1 MTVCPPQ
8 LGNFRVLLSILTALG
23 GLVALLLLAIPPGR
37 DIARYPDTLHWGVGC
52 GKPDNRARF
61 GFAIELKRQYK

>member
-1 MTVCPPQ
+1 MLVE
-8 LGNFRVLLSILTALG
+8 SALNNNKHARFP

-52 GKPDNRARF
+52 GRPDNRARY
-61 GFAIELKRQYK
+61 GIRYC

>member
-1 MTVCPPQ
+1 M
-8 LGNFRVLLSILTALG
+8 LS

-52 GKPDNRARF
+52 GRPDNRAREARNTQSEPRVS
-61 GFAIELKRQYK
+61 GSKIMHQMSQDN